1 MRARGITRAR
11 KRGRE
16 DERPKTSARNVRATG
31 KRALSPGAAHSHACE
46 RCACPCRPAAAARL
60 PRRFG
65 PDRHSWDGGT
75 GESAVR
81 PGLTRPCMPP
91 RLTFATKKL
100 STSAQGQKEVPPFRR
115 SPRPPPMQ
123 LRIRQRLGTARDDS
137 EAVLCLRWFQK
148 ALAFKTYCLK
158 EPAGFHGRT
167 RASFARAGG
176 CAEGCRG
183 LTARRRPGITPQN
196 SIPKKLQAIFIASRV
211 PYLPSHTGGCAE
223 GCRGLQASGAGHG
236 RSSLESEDQTTA

>member
-1 MRARGITRAR
+1 MRGTGVKPGITVLGARHRCQGWCHGDRRRPARVPAYSANFSNFSRACKRRTGRRAGMRARGITRAR

-148 ALAFKTYCLK
+148 ALAFK
-158 EPAGFHGRT
+158 
-167 RASFARAGG
+167 
-176 CAEGCRG
+176 
-183 LTARRRPGITPQN
+183 I
-196 SIPKKLQAIFIASRV
+196 
-211 PYLPSHTGGCAE
+211 
-223 GCRGLQASGAGHG
+223 
-236 RSSLESEDQTTA
+236 

>member
-81 PGLTRPCMPP
+81 PGLTYIRPRMTPKADLRYQEALAQRTGTKGGAALPAQPRCSCGSPP
-91 RLTFATKKL
+91 DAVANQTAARD
-100 STSAQGQKEVPPFRR
+100 G
-115 SPRPPPMQ
+115 PR
-123 LRIRQRLGTARDDS
+123 RLGGSA
-137 EAVLCLRWFQK
+137 
-148 ALAFKTYCLK
+148 
-158 EPAGFHGRT
+158 
-167 RASFARAGG
+167 
-176 CAEGCRG
+176 
-183 LTARRRPGITPQN
+183 
-196 SIPKKLQAIFIASRV
+196 
-211 PYLPSHTGGCAE
+211 LPSLVSKGS
-223 GCRGLQASGAGHG
+223 GL
-236 RSSLESEDQTTA
+236 